1 MFDPNKGRYQR
12 ATAEQALGI
21 DDEEREKIRLVV
33 AVDLLCAHA
42 GITDEQ
48 LELAYDARL
57 KSKLADVR
65 DAFRDLVGEDDD
77 VLNDA

>member
-1 MFDPNKGRYQR
+1 MFDPNKGKYRR
-12 ATAEQALGI
+12 ETAEQALGI
-21 DDEEREKIRLVV
+21 EDEEREAIRLTV

-57 KSKLADVR
+57 KAKLADVR